1 MGKRVSTGAIVDTAR
16 VALAVVI
23 GCSVAPPYA
32 LAQEAASV
40 TVEVGECV
48 NLPSPE
54 DRFACYER
62 QVEAA
67 RISPTPVSPVSA
79 PTASTETATA
89 PAKEAEGSQEIVAT
103 IAEARQTV
111 PNKYVITLDNGQV
124 WRQTY
129 AERYPIRPGLKVKLR
144 PSRWGGNFTLTAEE
158 HGGFIQVERVR

>member
-1 MGKRVSTGAIVDTAR
+1 MGKRVISRTIVATAR
-16 VALAVVI
+16 VALAAVI
-23 GCSVAPPYA
+23 GCGFRVPLVS
-32 LAQEAASV
+32 AQDAASV

-67 RISPTPVSPVSA
+67 RSTPTPAPV
-79 PTASTETATA
+79 A
-89 PAKEAEGSQEIVAT
+89 PASEATPDSAKKAEEAQEIVAT
-103 IAEARQTV
+103 ITAARQTV
-111 PNKYVITLDNGQV
+111 PNKYVITLDNGQI

-129 AERYPIRPGLKVKLR
+129 AERYPIRPGLKVKLH
-144 PSRWGGNFTLTAEE
+144 PSRWGGTFSLTAEE